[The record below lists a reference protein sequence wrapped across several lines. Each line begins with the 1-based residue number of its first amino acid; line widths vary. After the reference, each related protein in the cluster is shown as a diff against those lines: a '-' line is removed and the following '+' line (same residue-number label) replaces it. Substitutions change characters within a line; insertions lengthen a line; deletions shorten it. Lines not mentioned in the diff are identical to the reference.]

1 MQHPPH
7 SETSHLLGTSLE
19 TPRRDR
25 PRWVLAQMAGGRQ
38 EHPVLLGRPGLRGG
52 TSPWPTWGT
61 ALTLPRRSALLL
73 WSPSVVHVYVLAA
86 RYLTEQEEREQSR
99 NVPLAHPP
107 PASSCLPWRYA
118 FHLHAGAG
126 PTAPKHSWLVL
137 TNAGTCEGI
146 VYKSVKNILM
156 LCCTS
161 CYWSACL
168 NILVISP
175 GHGFGSPP
183 LTDEHLGGLRFSRM
197 VLLYVGHIHTHF
209 FVTGH

>member
-25 PRWVLAQMAGGRQ
+25 PRWVLAQMAWGGQ

-61 ALTLPRRSALLL
+61 ALALPRRSALLL

-99 NVPLAHPP
+99 NVSLAHSP
-107 PASSCLPWRYA
+107 PAC
-118 FHLHAGAG
+118 
-126 PTAPKHSWLVL
+126 
-137 TNAGTCEGI
+137 
-146 VYKSVKNILM
+146 
-156 LCCTS
+156 
-161 CYWSACL
+161 
-168 NILVISP
+168 
-175 GHGFGSPP
+175 
-183 LTDEHLGGLRFSRM
+183 LGGTPSTSMLEPVPQHPNIAGWSSQMQAHARGLF
-197 VLLYVGHIHTHF
+197 TNQ
-209 FVTGH
+209 